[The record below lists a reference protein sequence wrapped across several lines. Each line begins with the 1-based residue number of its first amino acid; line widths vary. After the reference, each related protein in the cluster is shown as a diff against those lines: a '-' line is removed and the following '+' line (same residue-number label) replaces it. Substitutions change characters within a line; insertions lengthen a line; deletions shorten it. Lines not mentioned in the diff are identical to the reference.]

1 VKNRLQ
7 SRRSAKKNLLLYCMS
22 GRKAQECVPPF
33 RRVAAR
39 IASID
44 SQVTLSTF
52 SFYLVSFQIVEPE
65 Y

>member
-1 VKNRLQ
+1 VPPLSEEKPTPVLYVPVVRL
-7 SRRSAKKNLLLYCMS
+7 K
-22 GRKAQECVPPF
+22 ECVLPF

-44 SQVTLSTF
+44 SRVTLSTF
-52 SFYLVSFQIVEPE
+52 SFYLVSFQLVEPE

>member
-7 SRRSAKKNLLLYCMS
+7 PRRSAKKNLLLYCMS